1 MKNKI
6 YTVFTIILLTA
17 TIFIVYSKFNSVQ
30 KNKQLNEVLLTRH
43 YSVQKLWQNRELKFP
58 KLLYNLRTQAK
69 LEDFLSKNKKEF
81 TIISYLNADCSN
93 CVTELNKWTSFLDS
107 NPVLSERTDIVFI
120 ASSSNIELFK
130 YQVYDKAKFEYNIF
144 FDKKNEFV
152 ELNKIS
158 TIKTYQTFLLKNE
171 KILYL
176 GSPIRDKLF
185 EEELK
190 QIIINY

>member
-6 YTVFTIILLTA
+6 YAVLTIILLTA
-17 TIFIVYSKFNSVQ
+17 TIFIVYSKYNSIQ
-30 KNKQLNEVLLTRH
+30 KNKQLTEVLLTKH
-43 YSVQKLWQNRELKFP
+43 DSVQKQWRNRELKFP
-58 KLLYNLRTQAK
+58 KPLHNLKTLVR
-69 LEDFLSKNKKEF
+69 LEEQLRKNRKEF
-81 TIISYLNADCSN
+81 TIISYIDADCSD
-93 CVTELNKWTSFLDS
+93 CVTELKKWTSFLDS
-107 NPVLSERTDIVFI
+107 NPKLSERVDIIFI

-171 KILYL
+171 KVIYL
-176 GSPIRDKLF
+176 GSPIKDKLF
-185 EEELK
+185 EKELK
-190 QIIINY
+190 QIVINN